1 VSGEV
6 VRAAGCV
13 VWRPCPDGEI
23 EVLVVHRPR
32 YDDWSL
38 PKGKVDPGESDL
50 ACAQREVHEET
61 GTTGEIGRELAPTR
75 YLDHQG
81 RPKVVRYWALRATG
95 GRFEPNDEVD
105 QVRWLGIDDA
115 AGLMSYDHD
124 RHVVRSLPRAVGA
137 G

>member
-1 VSGEV
+1 MSDRGV

-13 VWRPCPDGEI
+13 VWRPTPADGI

-38 PKGKVDPGESDL
+38 PKGKLEPGEADPDG
-50 ACAQREVHEET
+50 AQREVREET
-61 GTTGEIGRELAPTR
+61 GLTGELGPELASTR
-75 YLDHQG
+75 YVDHHG

-105 QVRWLGIDDA
+105 RACWLGLGDA
-115 AGLMSYDHD
+115 SRRLSYDHD
-124 RHVVRSLPRAVGA
+124 RLVLRSFGSRAG
-137 G
+137 